1 MHFLH
6 IFFPRAHGLHAHV
19 FFPSILLV
27 AESFGPAGGAVIVS
41 VTAIVW
47 IGVFVLTLQKVGM

>member
-1 MHFLH
+1 VFL
-6 IFFPRAHGLHAHV
+6 
-19 FFPSILLV
+19 SV

-41 VTAIVW
+41 VTAVVW